1 MYPLRSSCRR
11 HSVKQQARDVHTAAA
26 KSTDMISEGSYAY
39 TTAAHSTVIAAV
51 IVVQLVIKGVT
62 VLTVAEMVRR
72 SSTLCVQLSWND

>member
-51 IVVQLVIKGVT
+51 IVVQLVI
-62 VLTVAEMVRR
+62 
-72 SSTLCVQLSWND
+72 